1 MLYKNPTVPKIMS
14 KDDVRFVGFR
24 SAMDNAVHQLGV
36 GTKVRHTPVI
46 TADEEE
52 QMWEFSALN
61 ITMPKGV
68 FFICVKKTDKKIEE
82 EFDSLARYVQL

>member
-1 MLYKNPTVPKIMS
+1 MLYKNPTVPKIVS

-68 FFICVKKTDKKIEE
+68 CVKKTDKKIEE